1 LINQQSL
8 QLKQLKI
15 NIHISLESS
24 FSFFEGLMR
33 STKKIMKTKFLLS
46 LITLFVIVIAADA
59 QVLTQ
64 KNLSLQGAKKIV
76 AEAVKYA
83 QSVNAPGGSIA
94 VVDAGGNLIYLEKL
108 DGTFA
113 AAAEVSIKKA
123 NTAAT
128 FKAPSSKLENS
139 INGGRDALITV
150 GHTFLQGGVP
160 IIIDG
165 QVIGAIGVSGSA
177 SAQQDEDIANA
188 GVKAQL

>member
-1 LINQQSL
+1 
-8 QLKQLKI
+8 
-15 NIHISLESS
+15 
-24 FSFFEGLMR
+24 
-33 STKKIMKTKFLLS
+33 MKTKFILS
-46 LITLFVIVIAADA
+46 LITVLMIAIISNA

-64 KNLSLQGAKKIV
+64 KNISLDAAKKV
-76 AEAVKYA
+76 VTEAVKYA

-94 VVDAGGNLIYLEKL
+94 VVDADGNLVYLERL
-108 DGTFA
+108 DNTFA

-160 IIIDG
+160 IIVDG

-188 GVKAQL
+188 GAKV

>member
-1 LINQQSL
+1 
-8 QLKQLKI
+8 
-15 NIHISLESS
+15 
-24 FSFFEGLMR
+24 
-33 STKKIMKTKFLLS
+33 MKTKLILSTISFLLIGFIS
-46 LITLFVIVIAADA
+46 NA

-64 KNLSLQGAKKIV
+64 KNISLDAAKKVV
-76 AEAVKYA
+76 AEAVKYG

-94 VVDAGGNLIYLEKL
+94 VVDAGGNLIYLERL
-108 DGTFA
+108 DNTFA

-139 INGGRDALITV
+139 INSGRDALITV

-160 IIIDG
+160 IIVDG

-188 GVKAQL
+188 GARVQIN